1 MDIVGRFPTQPIIHE
16 GITYQVVKKFPA
28 KGGAMAGKECRQIV
42 YIGGWGE
49 CNSFLCDWFH
59 QKNRDGKI
67 TMDDE
72 SGTLLVSSRSDSG
85 EIYRLC
91 IEDVPEHIN
100 VKEIKEFRLNHL
112 KECYTTFCKM
122 VHDGDVTTVEA
133 AEMHQAIDEIMNLP
147 EL

>member
-1 MDIVGRFPTQPIIHE
+1 MDIHE

-28 KGGAMAGKECRQIV
+28 KGGAMTGKECRQIV

-49 CNSFLCDWFH
+49 CNSFLCDWYH
-59 QKNRDGKI
+59 RKSHHGKM

-72 SGTLLVSSRSDSG
+72 RGTLLTFSDSG

>member
-1 MDIVGRFPTQPIIHE
+1 MDIHE
-16 GITYQVVKKFPA
+16 GITYQVVKKF
-28 KGGAMAGKECRQIV
+28 KSQGGATVGKECRQIL

-49 CNSFLCDWFH
+49 CNSFLCDVF
-59 QKNRDGKI
+59 QDPISGKMTMDSDDGTLIATGRLDGK
-67 TMDDE
+67 E
-72 SGTLLVSSRSDSG
+72 LF
-85 EIYRLC
+85 RLC
-91 IEDVPEHIN
+91 IEDTPDKLN

-122 VHDGDVTTVEA
+122 VHDGDVTTIEA